1 MAKAINIRIPSSL
14 LIFLADSAKMN
25 KASEDNTKVKISTI
39 WKLPGVIP
47 PKIATGIPNTI
58 QILKML
64 LPIILPTSK
73 SCSPFLEETIVVI
86 NSGRDVPKAII
97 VKAMILSLT

>member
-1 MAKAINIRIPSSL
+1 
-14 LIFLADSAKMN
+14 MN
-25 KASEDNTKVKISTI
+25 KAIEDNTKTKISTI

-58 QILKML
+58 QILKIL
-64 LPIILPTSK
+64 LPMILPTSK

-86 NSGRDVPKAII
+86 NSGSDVPKAMI
-97 VKAMILSLT
+97 VNEIILSLTFSERAID